1 MALLLSLVDGDSITS
16 CFLKVLG
23 CVLAAGK
30 LLYPWE
36 VALSLMVLGNF
47 LLEFHRTRTKM

>member
-23 CVLAAGK
+23 CVLVAGK

-36 VALSLMVLGNF
+36 VALSLVVLGNF
-47 LLEFHRTRTKM
+47 LLEIHRTCTKM